1 MKINYQSLIQTLL
14 SVFVAFFTA
23 ILVNNY
29 YIPQQNEKN
38 YQKQITNELYKETS
52 KLYADVELFNE
63 RTLGK
68 IRIIET
74 NTDSLNSVLRDKEK
88 VYQDIKRLY
97 FKLQSY
103 GTPHL
108 LPLHDEY
115 LRDFLYA
122 YALIDKKSSI
132 SYLMNNNSSNEPENI
147 DLFYT
152 LRDIY
157 FQKLHILSKITK
169 QLYREELN
177 ITVNEDFNRL
187 IQERSKLDSLIFK
200 SL

>member
-14 SVFVAFFTA
+14 SVFVAFFTT

-68 IRIIET
+68 IRVIET

-88 VYQDIKRLY
+88 VYQDIKRLD

-108 LPLHDEY
+108 LSLHDEY

-187 IQERSKLDSLIFK
+187 IQERSRLDSLIFK